1 MMKKTLF
8 VRKRHTVLLIRICS
22 AVLAL
27 YMLYLGIGTLLNIG
41 NLMISFQDGSYSAAH
56 RWSHYSVELLCG
68 AFTLL
73 GAFIFGTVVKTGM
86 PFSERLSKL
95 TAVTG
100 ITVILAEFIPSML
113 DTIAWTSYYMM
124 PHTVLL
130 KAVERLSEMTLV
142 GVLLLMLALVMRYG
156 AMLQQES
163 DETL

>member
-1 MMKKTLF
+1 MKKSF
-8 VRKRHTVLLIRICS
+8 FIRKRRTVFLIRICS

-27 YMLYLGIGTLLNIG
+27 YMLYLGIGMLLNIG
-41 NLMISFQDGSYSAAH
+41 DMMISFQDGSYSAAH
-56 RWSHYSVELLCG
+56 RWSYYSLDLLCG
-68 AFTLL
+68 AFLL
-73 GAFIFGTVVKTGM
+73 FGAFIFGTVVKTGM

-100 ITVILAEFIPSML
+100 ITVILAEFIPSIL
-113 DTIAWTSYYMM
+113 DIIAWTDHYMM

-130 KAVERLSEMTLV
+130 KAAGRLGEMSLV

>member
-1 MMKKTLF
+1 MKKTF
-8 VRKRHTVLLIRICS
+8 FIRKRRTVLLIRICS

-27 YMLYLGIGTLLNIG
+27 YMLHLGIGSLFEIG
-41 NLMISFQDGSYSAAH
+41 ISKIYFQDGGYSAAH
-56 RWSHYSVELLCG
+56 RWSHYSCELLCG
-68 AFTLL
+68 AFLLL

-100 ITVILAEFIPSML
+100 FTVILAEFIPSIL
-113 DTIAWTSYYMM
+113 DIIARTSYYMM

-130 KAVERLSEMTLV
+130 KALERLSDLSLV